1 MLLGLLA
8 DVHANREALEACL
21 AEARQRGVRS
31 FVLLGDY
38 VGYGADPE
46 WVVRTIM
53 ELVAGGSR
61 ALLGNHDAAVV
72 SLVNGMQDGAEDS
85 IAWTRNELG
94 REERAFLASLP
105 LKIEDSGRLFVHAD
119 AAAPARWTYV
129 REAPDAVRSMRA
141 TPCRATFC
149 GHVHRPALYSMSEMW
164 NNVSEMWRATRFK
177 PSTAVGIPLTRQRR
191 WLAVLGSVGQPRDGN
206 PAAAW
211 GVLDT
216 ERNEVTFLRTPYD
229 VERAAAKIL
238 EAGLPEVFAER
249 LFVGR

>member
-8 DVHANREALEACL
+8 DIHANREALEACL
-21 AEARQRGVRS
+21 AEGRARGVQE
-31 FVLLGDY
+31 FVFLGDY

-46 WVVRTIM
+46 WVVRTVM
-53 ELVAGGSR
+53 ELVGSGSR

-72 SLVNGMQDGAEDS
+72 STVNGLHDGAEDS

-105 LKIEDSGRLFVHAD
+105 LKIEESGRLFVHAE
-119 AAAPARWTYV
+119 AVTPNRWTYV
-129 REAPDAVRSMRA
+129 RDASDAVRSMRA
-141 TPCRATFC
+141 TACRATFC

-164 NNVSEMWRATRFK
+164 DDVSEMWRATPFK
-177 PSTAVGIPLTRQRR
+177 PATAVRIPLMRQRR

-216 ERNEVTFLRTPYD
+216 ELNEIAFMRTPYD

-249 LFVGR
+249 LSVGR